1 MISVIIPCFNSSHT
15 ILRAIDSVMSQ
26 TTIENI
32 KEIII
37 VDDCSTDKTMEL
49 VKNLNNSLIRIIELE
64 VNSGSAA
71 SPRNAAILACSGEFI
86 AFLDS
91 DDSWCENHLEST
103 FKVLQNGSDLVCT
116 NAHKVIN
123 TVNMFPYFKLLPSRR
138 IHMLELLFHNPII
151 MSSVLCRK
159 KIFIDNLIFF
169 TNSSS
174 KNFYNDYLI
183 WYKITTYYKVIF
195 LNKITLKY
203 FISSKSDSSLYIDPI
218 SAERTTFNLFMTWAR
233 NKKGARYLL
242 IYKLIYFLKE
252 KILY

>member
-1 MISVIIPCFNSSHT
+1 
-15 ILRAIDSVMSQ
+15 MSQ

-123 TVNMFPYFKLLPSRR
+123 TVDMFPYFKLLPSRR

-169 TNSSS
+169 TN
-174 KNFYNDYLI
+174 I
-183 WYKITTYYKVIF
+183 
-195 LNKITLKY
+195 
-203 FISSKSDSSLYIDPI
+203 
-218 SAERTTFNLFMTWAR
+218 
-233 NKKGARYLL
+233 
-242 IYKLIYFLKE
+242 E
-252 KILY
+252 KIK